1 MNQKLNSEE
10 GRIIM
15 TDREFIES
23 FRHYQ
28 KKGNWWCDFHP
39 IAKLVFCLSFGFM
52 SLIVFKW
59 QAGLAIFILAGII
72 AIFTPAKKTY
82 FITLGVMFVVGCL
95 FTVAVRL
102 YVHMGDPGPVAFYLF
117 GKAVPKAAVISCLDL
132 IFMIEGFLGIFMTF
146 FLTTE
151 MRDLCYS
158 FEQIGM
164 SPSATFMVLS
174 TFSGIAS
181 IKEKLNSVRE
191 SQRARG
197 IETEGSLIVKIK
209 SILPVLFPV
218 IISSMTGV
226 EDRTLAMDA
235 RAFAANGKHTALRK
249 VAPAKPVEKL
259 IAVLALIICVAGS
272 IAGRIYL

>member
-1 MNQKLNSEE
+1 MT
-10 GRIIM
+10 M
-15 TDREFIES
+15 TDQEFIES

-28 KKGNWWCDFHP
+28 KKNNWWCDFHP
-39 IAKLVFCLSFGFM
+39 VAKLVFCLSFGFL

-59 QAGLAIFILAGII
+59 QVGLAVFLLAGLI
-72 AIFTPAKKTY
+72 AIRTPARKTY
-82 FITLGVMFVVGCL
+82 FITLGVMFVAGCL

-117 GKAVPKAAVISCLDL
+117 GKAVPMAAVISCLDL

-151 MRDLCYS
+151 MRDLCCCL
-158 FEQIGM
+158 EQIGM
-164 SPSATFMVLS
+164 SPSATFMILS

-181 IKEKLNSVRE
+181 IKEKLNCVRE

-197 IETEGSLIVKIK
+197 IETEGSLVVKVK

-235 RAFAANGKHTALRK
+235 RAFAAKGKHTALRRA
-249 VAPAKPVEKL
+249 APAKPVEKMVAAL
-259 IAVLALIICVAGS
+259 AVILCIAGS
-272 IAGRIYL
+272 IAGRMYL

>member
-1 MNQKLNSEE
+1 
-10 GRIIM
+10 M
-15 TDREFIES
+15 TDQEFIES

-39 IAKLVFCLSFGFM
+39 IAKMIFCLSFGFM

-59 QAGLAIFILAGII
+59 QVGLAVFILAGLI
-72 AIFTPAKKTY
+72 AMQTPVWKKY
-82 FITLGVMFVVGCL
+82 FVTIGVMFVVGCL
-95 FTVAVRL
+95 FTVIVRL
-102 YVHMGDPGPVAFYLF
+102 YVHMGDPGPAAFHLF
-117 GKAVPKAAVISCLDL
+117 GRAVPVSAIISCLDL
-132 IFMIEGFLGIFMTF
+132 VFMIEGFLGIFLTF
-146 FLTTE
+146 FMTTE

-158 FEQIGM
+158 LERVGM
-164 SPSATFMVLS
+164 SPTATFMVLS

-181 IKEKLNSVRE
+181 IKEKLATVRE

-197 IETEGSLIVKIK
+197 IETEGNIIVKVK

-226 EDRTLAMDA
+226 EDKTLAMDA

-249 VAPAKPVEKL
+249 VAPAKPVEKAA
-259 IAVLALIICVAGS
+259 AVFALIFCIAGCVAGKMF
-272 IAGRIYL
+272 L

>member
-1 MNQKLNSEE
+1 
-10 GRIIM
+10 M
-15 TDREFIES
+15 TDQEFIES

-39 IAKLVFCLSFGFM
+39 IAKLVFCLAFGFM

-59 QAGLAIFILAGII
+59 QVGLAVFILAGLI
-72 AIFTPAKKTY
+72 ALQTPARKTY
-82 FITLGVMFVVGCL
+82 FVTIGIMFVVGCL
-95 FTVAVRL
+95 FTVIVRL

-117 GKAVPKAAVISCLDL
+117 GKAVPVAAIISSLDL
-132 IFMIEGFLGIFMTF
+132 IFMIEGFLGIFLTF

-151 MRDLCYS
+151 IRDLCYS
-158 FEQIGM
+158 LEQIGM

-181 IKEKLNSVRE
+181 IKEKLNHVRE

-197 IETEGSLIVKIK
+197 IETEGNLIVKVK

-226 EDRTLAMDA
+226 EDKTLAMDA

-249 VAPAKPVEKL
+249 VAPAKPIEK
-259 IAVLALIICVAGS
+259 IVAVLALVLC
-272 IAGRIYL
+272 IAGCIAGKMYL